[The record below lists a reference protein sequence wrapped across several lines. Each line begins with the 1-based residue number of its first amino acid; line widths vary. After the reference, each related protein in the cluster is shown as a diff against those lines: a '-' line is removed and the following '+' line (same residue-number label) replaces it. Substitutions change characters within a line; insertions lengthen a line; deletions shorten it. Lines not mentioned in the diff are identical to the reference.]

1 MATGGKVMQLT
12 IDKFGR
18 ILIPKVLRD
27 DFNLTP
33 GALLEIEEK
42 TDQIVLK
49 PVREKPAVIQKKGIL
64 VYTGKPVGR
73 IEDTINQ
80 ERENR
85 LRKISV
91 LEGEPGN

>member
-1 MATGGKVMQLT
+1 MQLT

-18 ILIPKVLRD
+18 ILLPKILRD
-27 DFNLTP
+27 DFDLTA
-33 GALLEIEEK
+33 GTLLEIEEK
-42 TDQIVLK
+42 ADQIVLK
-49 PVREKPAVIQKKGIL
+49 PVREKPAVVRKKGIL

-85 LRKISV
+85 LRKISI
-91 LEGEPGN
+91 LEGDPGN